1 MNASQAL
8 SVIGNPVVLR
18 SEKLPFIFLHGTLLS
33 VFMGRR
39 NPIFKRVPP
48 PVGGFWLG
56 GGITTLSDRKLQ
68 TFFTDGLTFVGLLFI
83 IILVF

>member
-18 SEKLPFIFLHGTLLS
+18 SEKLPFVFLHGILLS
-33 VFMGRR
+33 IIMGRR
-39 NPIFKRVPP
+39 TLAFNAVPP